1 MNWERKQV
9 PFAANG
15 SGPKAFP
22 PTPDINPTATYA
34 QIQKLPKVL
43 PGMEKKKGISE
54 KGMDED
60 VHDFANNMPEVPRL
74 SYPRSETAPQNNGVS
89 KESHPS
95 FHNDAIGSYAQRQ
108 DRPYKGDDGVAA
120 YNGSGPKAFPPFKDE
135 PIQAYHQ
142 TADPTTLDD
151 PIAYNGTGKKAW
163 PAFHNDK
170 MQAYVQRQEP
180 GSSGSLG
187 YNDPEPSMNG
197 SGSKAFK
204 PTFYNDKVGAYVQNP
219 SGSEDDA

>member
-1 MNWERKQV
+1 LNWERKQV

-22 PTPDINPTATYA
+22 PFHNEPIGAYA
-34 QIQKLPKVL
+34 QRLPPVL
-43 PGMEKKKGISE
+43 PGLEKKKGISE
-54 KGMDED
+54 KGMDDD

-74 SYPRSETAPQNNGVS
+74 SYPRSEVAPQNNGVS
-89 KESHPS
+89 KKSHPA
-95 FHNDAIGSYAQRQ
+95 FHNDPIGSYAQRQ

-135 PIQAYHQ
+135 PMQAYHQ

-151 PIAYNGTGKKAW
+151 PIAYNG
-163 PAFHNDK
+163 
-170 MQAYVQRQEP
+170 
-180 GSSGSLG
+180 SG
-187 YNDPEPSMNG
+187 P
-197 SGSKAFK
+197 KAFK

-219 SGSEDDA
+219 SGSEEDP

>member
-1 MNWERKQV
+1 LNWERKQV

-34 QIQKLPKVL
+34 QIQKLPPVL
-43 PGMEKKKGISE
+43 PGLEKKKGISE

-89 KESHPS
+89 KKSHPA

-108 DRPYKGDDGVAA
+108 DRPFTHNDGVAA
-120 YNGSGPKAFPPFKDE
+120 YNGSGPGAFPPFKDE
-135 PIQAYHQ
+135 PIQAYAQARDVNDYHHPEPAYNGSGPRAFPPFKDEKMQ
-142 TADPTTLDD
+142 AYAQQADPTTLDD
-151 PIAYNGTGKKAW
+151 PIAYNGTGPKAF

-170 MQAYVQRQEP
+170 MQAYH
-180 GSSGSLG
+180 
-187 YNDPEPSMNG
+187 
-197 SGSKAFK
+197 
-204 PTFYNDKVGAYVQNP
+204 
-219 SGSEDDA
+219 